1 MRVRVNDP
9 ALLPDLL
16 EYLGSSPDIFA
27 DAVSEDEVEISLLG
41 SFALEAMRMEIY
53 LRIRAW
59 EAAARTRAQSV
70 ELLGDP

>member
-59 EAAARTRAQSV
+59 EAARTRGQSV